1 MYKVQINFSGL
12 IAFVPHTDEAEKMMM
27 VLMLDGSYPHQ
38 APDHEALFP
47 HFPFIHYRLDDLA
60 DESPRRPELSGK
72 GYGVS
77 FLSLEELTIGE
88 QPCSKASLSFNNT
101 VGNTS
106 DEPSAGCSDED
117 LCWILP
123 IHKIGKTATV
133 SDEDLRIDPLCLA
146 STYQVT
152 QPNRIAARTKL
163 CQGRLFNRDFHRKG
177 IAGESLNSL
186 CRFSGELSGK
196 STRSQMISI
205 MVTYEPKIPDYGPW
219 MITSWRFDLPSGGTK
234 AAKDLPDFVFKNP
247 NEIGRN
253 VVINMWNAPF
263 ADLLDLLGE
272 KSKHQ
277 WDRPTGDR
285 SFRSYFRLCR
295 RPPAELP
302 VLQREGRVATHYQKV
317 VDSTEKDFGCPK
329 GSFAAEDLDAY
340 SEKVEDYA
348 AASTPAAPP
357 PGSAAGTPRPAA
369 GKRRR
374 R

>member
-1 MYKVQINFSGL
+1 
-12 IAFVPHTDEAEKMMM
+12 MM
-27 VLMLDGSYPHQ
+27 VLLLDGSYPHQ
-38 APDHEALFP
+38 GTDHEQLFP

-60 DESPRRPELSGK
+60 YESPRRPELSGK

-88 QPCSKASLSFNNT
+88 QPCSKASLYFDNT
-101 VGNTS
+101 VNNPD
-106 DEPSAGCSDED
+106 DEPSPGGCKEGD
-117 LCWILP
+117 LCWIMP
-123 IHKIGKTATV
+123 IHEIGKTATV
-133 SDEDLRIDPLCLA
+133 SDEDLRIDPLCIG

-196 STRSQMISI
+196 STCSQMISI
-205 MVTYEPKIPDYGPW
+205 MVTYELEIPGNQPWKIS
-219 MITSWRFDLPSGGTK
+219 SWRFDLPSDGTN
-234 AAKDLPDFVFKNP
+234 AAKNLPDFVFRNP
-247 NEIGRN
+247 NEIGRDI
-253 VVINMWNAPF
+253 VINMWNAPM

-302 VLQREGRVATHYQKV
+302 VLQREGRVATRYQKV

-329 GSFAAEDLDAY
+329 GRFTAEDLDAY
-340 SEKVEDYA
+340 PEKGYIPA
-348 AASTPAAPP
+348 ATPAAPP
-357 PGSAAGTPRPAA
+357 PGNAATPRRVD
-369 GKRRR
+369 GKRGRR
-374 R
+374 